1 MTLDQKV
8 TLVLGGVSSGKS
20 AYAEALFEGI
30 TPRHY
35 VATAQAFDDEMRE
48 KIKLHQEARSENWIT
63 HEEPLALANLLTD
76 MPAQIV
82 LVDCLSMWLSN
93 HLLAENDLDAEFE
106 ALGAAIAKFDGQ
118 IVFVSNEVGFAP
130 VVSNTLGRA
139 FQKAQG
145 ELNQRI
151 AALSDRV
158 VLISAGLPMV
168 LK

>member
-1 MTLDQKV
+1 
-8 TLVLGGVSSGKS
+8 
-20 AYAEALFEGI
+20 
-30 TPRHY
+30 HY
-35 VATAQAFDDEMRE
+35 VATAQAFDVEMRG
-48 KIKLHQEARSENWIT
+48 KIKQHQQARGENWIT
-63 HEEPLALANLLTD
+63 HEEPLALADLIRGL
-76 MPAQIV
+76 PAEPV

-106 ALGAAIAKFDGQ
+106 ALGPAISEFKGQ
-118 IVFVSNEVGFAP
+118 LVFVSNEVGFAP
-130 VVSNTLGRA
+130 VVSNKLGRA